1 VARVGMPTH
10 TDRPRGRFWGDHMPG
25 DTLVI
30 GGPSGGTS
38 TFLGG
43 LLRHVDKEDGLS
55 LASTVTGDTE
65 SYKRAVEELFT
76 HQKYPSARNG
86 GYVVSYGL
94 QGRSFAREEAVV
106 SSVFPSGGPQRRLW
120 DPPGDRPLL
129 ARIRSGAAPDPET
142 VRERYED
149 DIRPDLERGH
159 APLTPDDWETV
170 LLHHYYTADRVIFL
184 LNLHTV
190 FERVDQDLAYDAQDV
205 KHATEEFV
213 SAAVVPTAVDLV
225 DYDPDEAGS
234 DRRLLERAKERLGPS
249 GIRDEA
255 LLERL
260 GDVLT
265 VGTARETMDVLNYVD
280 SDQAVEFFGV
290 AVPDEGSP
298 QEQTGNLTPDGE
310 GGFEVQGF
318 GTVVEWLE
326 H

>member
-1 VARVGMPTH
+1 MV
-10 TDRPRGRFWGDHMPG
+10 G

-76 HQKYPSARNG
+76 RREYPPAGSD
-86 GYVVSYGL
+86 GYVVSYDL
-94 QGRSFAREEAVV
+94 QGRSFARPEVTVSAVDT
-106 SSVFPSGGPQRRLW
+106 PL
-120 DPPGDRPLL
+120 PPDGRSLL

>member
-1 VARVGMPTH
+1 MV
-10 TDRPRGRFWGDHMPG
+10 G

-43 LLRHVDKEDGLS
+43 LLRHVDKQDGLS

-76 HQKYPSARNG
+76 RREYPPAGSD
-86 GYVVSYGL
+86 GYAVSFDLRGD
-94 QGRSFAREEAVV
+94 SFARPGATISAVRPPARGWGMRH
-106 SSVFPSGGPQRRLW
+106 PSP
-120 DPPGDRPLL
+120 DAPLL

-142 VRERYED
+142 VRERYEND
-149 DIRPDLERGH
+149 VRPDFERGH
-159 APLTPDDWETV
+159 APTRPDDWETV

-225 DYDPDEAGS
+225 DYDPGEAGS

-298 QEQTGNLTPDGE
+298 QEQTGHLTPDGE
-310 GGFEVQGF
+310 GGFETQGF
-318 GTVVEWLE
+318 GTVIEWLE
-326 H
+326 R

>member
-1 VARVGMPTH
+1 
-10 TDRPRGRFWGDHMPG
+10 MPG

-30 GGPSGGTS
+30 GGQSGGTS

-43 LLRHVDKEDGLS
+43 LDHYVDKQDGLS
-55 LASTVTGDTE
+55 LLDDVAGDTQ
-65 SYKRAVEELFT
+65 SYERTVEELFT
-76 HQKYPSARNG
+76 RREYPAGRTG

-94 QGRSFAREEAVV
+94 SGRSFARPETVV
-106 SSVFPSGGPQRRLW
+106 SAVCPSGSTQRRLW

-129 ARIRSGAAPDPET
+129 ARIRSGAAPGPET

-149 DIRPDLERGH
+149 DIRPEFERGFSP
-159 APLTPDDWETV
+159 ATVEDWETV
-170 LLHHYYTADRVIFL
+170 LLHHYYTADRVVFL

-190 FERVDQDLAYDAQDV
+190 IDRVDQDLAYDAQDV

-265 VGTARETMDVLNYVD
+265 AGTARETMDVLNYVD

-298 QEQTGNLTPDGE
+298 QEQTGHLTPDGE
-310 GGFEVQGF
+310 GGFAVQGF

-326 H
+326 R